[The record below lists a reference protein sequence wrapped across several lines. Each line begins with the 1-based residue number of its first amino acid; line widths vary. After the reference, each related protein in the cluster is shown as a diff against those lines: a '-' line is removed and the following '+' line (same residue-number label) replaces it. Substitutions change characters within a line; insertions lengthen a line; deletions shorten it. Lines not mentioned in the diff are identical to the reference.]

1 MTLKDRLTEYVR
13 ACFTGLWIESH
24 EHEDAL
30 REMAQLCAEQDWRL
44 MTWNIDSG
52 LAASGQSG
60 DAEPSAS
67 DPLAAIR
74 TLRSASGDTATLL
87 VLSNFHRFLNSA
99 EIVQAL
105 AEQLVSGKQTRT
117 FIVVLSPVVAIPVEL
132 EKLFVVVEH
141 QLPDREQL
149 HDIATGIAAEEGELP
164 TGTELDTVLDAAC
177 GLTRYEAENAFSL
190 SLVRH
195 NRITSE
201 AVWELK
207 SGMLK
212 KSGLLE
218 LHRGQD
224 DFEALGGLNSLKL

>member
-1 MTLKDRLTEYVR
+1 MTLKDRLAEYVR

-67 DPLAAIR
+67 DPLAALR
-74 TLRSASGDTATLL
+74 TLRSASSDTATLL

-105 AEQLVSGKQTRT
+105 AEQLVAGKQTRT
-117 FIVVLSPVVAIPVEL
+117 FIVVLSGIRPERSTDSWL
-132 EKLFVVVEH
+132 QGNSRWSFV
-141 QLPDREQL
+141 
-149 HDIATGIAAEEGELP
+149 I
-164 TGTELDTVLDAAC
+164 
-177 GLTRYEAENAFSL
+177 
-190 SLVRH
+190 
-195 NRITSE
+195 
-201 AVWELK
+201 
-207 SGMLK
+207 
-212 KSGLLE
+212 
-218 LHRGQD
+218 HR
-224 DFEALGGLNSLKL
+224 ALQFRNC